1 MSIESVMLSNHLF
14 LCRPI
19 LLLPLLCPSKQEGL
33 FQLVGSLTQVA
44 KVLELQL
51 QHQSFP

>member
-19 LLLPLLCPSKQEGL
+19 LHLPLICPSKQEGL
-33 FQLVGSLTQVA
+33 FQGQSIGASALAS
-44 KVLELQL
+44 VLPMNIQG
-51 QHQSFP
+51 